1 MRCLLIED
9 DRDIAKLI
17 EAGLTHAGNTV
28 QVCLEAQSGL
38 QKALTE
44 EWDVLI
50 LDRMLPGDV
59 DGLELIGKIKAR
71 EISFPIII
79 LSALSSLDEK
89 IKGLRAGGDDYLV
102 KPFSFD
108 ELLARIEAVTRRSQA
123 FQINELKV
131 DDLLIDL
138 RSRKVFRA
146 GVQILLQPREF
157 KLLEYLVRNEGKV
170 VTRKMLL
177 ENVWEYHFDPQ
188 TNVIDVHI
196 SRLRSKIDR
205 DTAFP
210 IIHTVRGTG
219 FVLKRNS

>member
-1 MRCLLIED
+1 MQCLLIED
-9 DRDIAKLI
+9 DQDIAKLI

-28 QVCLEAQSGL
+28 QVCLDAQSGL
-38 QKALTE
+38 RMALGGD
-44 EWDVLI
+44 WDVLI

-59 DGLELIGKIKAR
+59 DGLDIIGKIKAQ
-71 EISFPIII
+71 EKGFPIII

-123 FQINELKV
+123 FQTNELKV

-157 KLLEYLVRNEGKV
+157 KLLEYLARNEGKV

-196 SRLRSKIDR
+196 SRLRSKIDK
-205 DTAFP
+205 DTSSP
-210 IIHTVRGTG
+210 MIHTVRGAG
-219 FVLKRNS
+219 FVLRRNS